1 MKETEENY
9 VPKAKAIFERLH
21 LNEGS
26 ALIPSLNLEEPTI
39 QARLYILGWLKGTGP
54 QNNCDTVA

>member
-9 VPKAKAIFERLH
+9 VPKAKAIFETLH

-26 ALIPSLNLEEPTI
+26 ALIPSLNLEEPKT
-39 QARLYILGWLKGTGP
+39 QVRLYILGWLKEYRSP
-54 QNNCDTVA
+54 E